1 MGSSLRP
8 TRTRRV
14 VGATAGGAL
23 LASFALGAVAVPA
36 AQAAGA
42 PAPQPSAEQPI
53 LESRG
58 AAPILT
64 LDGLRFRDLDKDGE
78 LTPYEDWRLTADER
92 AADLVQRMS
101 PEEQAGLLMHA
112 SLTNAGQAYNRTAF
126 DPLLADRHITTYISR
141 LGADAVTLATQHNS
155 LQEAAEGER
164 WGVPLKISTDPRH
177 GFTVREGQTV
187 SNGDFSPFPDAIGMG
202 AVGDPETTL
211 EMGRIIGAEYRAV
224 GITEALSPQADLSTE
239 PRWTRQD
246 GTFGSVGVD
255 VAPHVSAY
263 VQGLQG
269 GTDGITPEGVA
280 TVVKHWV
287 GYGAQVNGY
296 DSHYYYGRYAAFPGN
311 NFQEHITPYEGAFAN
326 DAAGIMPTYSILKD
340 LDLGQGVIEQ
350 VGANHNE
357 FLLKDLLRGEYGF
370 DGVVTSDWGIA
381 NDCPQACLDNRP
393 PNSFVGPWG
402 AGMPWGVEGLSLPA
416 RYASAISAG
425 VDIIGG
431 SDRPEYILQAVEQGY
446 LTQERVVEA
455 GQRVLEQKFE
465 LGLFEDPYVD
475 PAAADAL
482 VGSAESRAAG
492 LEAQQRSLTLL
503 SDTEQEDGTPSLP
516 VAVEPGTTVWL
527 RGIGAPAAEAAGFTV
542 VDDPAE
548 ADVAV
553 VRLTDPRGGDDLTD
567 LAFTGAEADHQAL
580 VAAHDA
586 GALTVAVPQLTR
598 PLVLGNVVDNSD
610 AVLAAFGAGDEA
622 VMSVLTG
629 EAEPEGR
636 LPFELPSSLAAVD
649 AQLPD
654 VPNDSADPLFAYGAG
669 LSYEDE
675 AGEEP
680 GEQPT
685 PVPGS
690 PEPTAP
696 PAPAPAPGT
705 TPVAEAELTDATR
718 GGVEVPATARRGET
732 ITVRVGADR
741 AGDEV
746 AIWLRSEPVVL
757 TTTTVAADGTARATI
772 PRDAALGAHR
782 VVVQDAAGLVGWDD
796 LRVVAATDAAGGD
809 DLAFTGWDA
818 LPWLGG
824 AAGLV
829 ALGLVLVALRRRHA

>member
-1 MGSSLRP
+1 MGSSPRP

-42 PAPQPSAEQPI
+42 PDPQPSAEQPT

-64 LDGLRFRDLDKDGE
+64 IDGLRFRDLDKDGA

-101 PEEQAGLLMHA
+101 LEEQAGLLLHG
-112 SLTNAGQAYNRTAF
+112 SLQNQGQAYDRARF
-126 DPLLADRHITTYISR
+126 DPLLQERHITTYISR
-141 LGADAVTLATQHNS
+141 LGADAVTLATEHNA
-155 LQEAAEGER
+155 LQEAAEAER

-187 SNGDFSPFPDAIGMG
+187 SNGDFSPFPDPIGVG
-202 AVGDPETTL
+202 AVGDPATTL
-211 EMGRIIGAEYRAV
+211 AMGEVIGAEYRAV
-224 GITEALSPQADLSTE
+224 GITEALSPQADISTE

-246 GTFGSVGVD
+246 GTFGSVGAD

-269 GTDGITPEGVA
+269 GSDGITPEGVA

-296 DSHYYYGRYAAFPGN
+296 DSHYYYGRYAAFPGD
-311 NFQEHITPYEGAFAN
+311 NFAEHITPYEGAFEN
-326 DAAGIMPTYSILKD
+326 HAAGIMPTYSILQD
-340 LDLGQGVIEQ
+340 LDLGDGVIEQ

-357 FLLKDLLRGEYGF
+357 YLLQDLLRGEYGF
-370 DGVVTSDWGIA
+370 EGVVTSDWGIA
-381 NDCPQACLDNRP
+381 NDCPQVCQDTQP
-393 PNSFVGPWG
+393 PAPFFGSWG
-402 AGMPWGVEGLSLPA
+402 FGMPWGVEDLTLPE
-416 RYASAISAG
+416 RYASAINAG

-431 SDRPEYILQAVEQGY
+431 SEVPDHILTAVDEGLLSTDRVE
-446 LTQERVVEA
+446 EA
-455 GQRVLEQKFE
+455 GQRVLAQKFE

-475 PAAADAL
+475 PATADAV
-482 VGSAESRAAG
+482 VGSPESRALG
-492 LEAQQRSLTLL
+492 LDVQQRSLTLL
-503 SDTEQEDGTPSLP
+503 TNEQEDGVPALP
-516 VAVEPGTTVWL
+516 LAVDEGTTVYL
-527 RGIGAPAAEAAGFTV
+527 GGIQAAAAEAVGLTV
-542 VDDPAE
+542 VTDPAE

-598 PLVLGNVVDNSD
+598 PLVLGNVVENSD
-610 AVLAAFGAGDEA
+610 AVLAGYGASDEA
-622 VMSVLTG
+622 IMTVLTG
-629 EAEPEGR
+629 AAEPEGR

-669 LSYEDE
+669 LSYED
-675 AGEEP
+675 ASGEEP

-705 TPVAEAELTDATR
+705 TPVAETELTDATR
-718 GGVEVPATARRGET
+718 GSVEVPATARRGET
-732 ITVRVGADR
+732 ITVRIGADR

-757 TTTTVAADGTARATI
+757 ATTTVAADGTARATI

-782 VVVQDAAGLVGWDD
+782 VVVQDADGLVGWDD
-796 LRVVAATDAAGGD
+796 LRVVAATGAAGGD
-809 DLAFTGWDA
+809 DLAFTGSDA

-829 ALGLVLVALRRRHA
+829 ALGLVLVALRRRRA